1 MNINLNKNII
11 IYITILTKNVKS
23 INKLSLNMMQ
33 KLELPNVNKV
43 YQIYTMKIEP
53 NSIQKILIK
62 VTI

>member
-1 MNINLNKNII
+1 
-11 IYITILTKNVKS
+11 
-23 INKLSLNMMQ
+23 MQ

-43 YQIYTMKIEP
+43 YQIYAMKIEP